1 MLSAAV
7 VIGALRILRLMDSQ
21 CFSAIILMGGDNCQS
36 SANSAFAKSGPTLR
50 RKEFAPSGTKSFLK
64 ELILIE
70 KK

>member
-1 MLSAAV
+1 
-7 VIGALRILRLMDSQ
+7 MDSL

-36 SANSAFAKSGPTLR
+36 SANFAFAKSGPTLR
-50 RKEFAPSGTKSFLK
+50 RKEFAPSGTKFFLK